1 MPRRILTAIV
11 PILLILSSLARGET
25 GSRTTC
31 SLLGDDF
38 KYVVDNFQMDMVDIV
53 TSPLHIADEN
63 SVFRSPRFYL
73 TLLGVGAVWGGSY
86 ALDQTMRSHL
96 HGMSSS
102 DADLLQNIGTFSVGA
117 GALAA
122 YGGGLF
128 EGDDRIREATLTGG
142 EGAAVAT
149 LVNIGIKA
157 AFGRVRPRDGDHSHA
172 AFFRGGES
180 FVSGDVTPL
189 FGLAAGIS
197 EAFDNEWYVAAP
209 AYSLALL
216 DGFGRMGHD
225 AHWFSDVV
233 GAAMLGWATTE
244 LFIYLHARHA
254 EEPDRWRIFP
264 LQASTPEPEGEGSR
278 IISATGIEV
287 AYVW

>member
-1 MPRRILTAIV
+1 MSCRILTAIV

-102 DADLLQNIGTFSVGA
+102 DADLLQNIG
-117 GALAA
+117 
-122 YGGGLF
+122 
-128 EGDDRIREATLTGG
+128 
-142 EGAAVAT
+142 
-149 LVNIGIKA
+149 
-157 AFGRVRPRDGDHSHA
+157 
-172 AFFRGGES
+172 
-180 FVSGDVTPL
+180 
-189 FGLAAGIS
+189 
-197 EAFDNEWYVAAP
+197 
-209 AYSLALL
+209 
-216 DGFGRMGHD
+216 
-225 AHWFSDVV
+225 
-233 GAAMLGWATTE
+233 
-244 LFIYLHARHA
+244 
-254 EEPDRWRIFP
+254 
-264 LQASTPEPEGEGSR
+264 
-278 IISATGIEV
+278 
-287 AYVW
+287 